1 MFYVLFFAMCLV
13 LCNIYGYNMCVCHR
27 ITVEIVRIHFVIQ
40 DTCHLNKYGYYML
53 LITSYG

>member
-53 LITSYG
+53 LTTY